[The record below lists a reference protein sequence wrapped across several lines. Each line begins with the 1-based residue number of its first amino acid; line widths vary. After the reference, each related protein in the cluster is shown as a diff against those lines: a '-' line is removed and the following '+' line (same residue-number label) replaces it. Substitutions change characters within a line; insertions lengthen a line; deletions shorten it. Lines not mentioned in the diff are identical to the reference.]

1 MKKRLSVLALALVGV
16 TGLVAFGM
24 PDAHADATPPLRIM
38 PLGDSITYGLGSST
52 TSSYR
57 ADLWNKLTAT
67 GAQLD
72 FVGSAHSGA
81 LPDADNEGHSGW
93 RIDQIADIAPCAV
106 AKSRPNLVTLHLGT
120 NDMGQD
126 YQTGTAP
133 QRLGALIDQ
142 LLAADPGVTVLVA
155 SLVPSNDAAE
165 QARTVTFNQQL
176 PGLVGQQQAAGKHVR
191 LGRHVRGHHLGSQRP
206 VAPERQ
212 RLPQDGH
219 GIRRRSAGLDR
230 RGLDQQP
237 GRAGDRLRPR
247 CHPQRGVRSVS
258 RRRRRCAALGLQ
270 RRRQPAVLDDG
281 RRGDPVRRPVP
292 RRRLGSRH
300 RAALGLQRR
309 NQSEVDGRPR
319 RRHRRGLNPAD
330 AWMPERGSS
339 CGTATA
345 ARIRGGCPASPGSC
359 AVRSPGAA
367 RTSRA
372 AVRRPARNLSC
383 GTATALS
390 TRPGRRPR
398 TGCSPSTTTA
408 AWDVS
413 GGGTTDGTPVVI
425 WSCNGGAN
433 QLWAVRADGSVV
445 SAATGK
451 CLDAAFDGTANSTA
465 LVLWTCT
472 GGANQKWNRS

>member
-1 MKKRLSVLALALVGV
+1 MKKRLSALALALVGV

-81 LPDADNEGHSGW
+81 LPDTDNEGHSGW
-93 RIDQIADIAPCAV
+93 RIDQIADIASCAV

-133 QRLGALIDQ
+133 QRLGALVDQ

-155 SLVPSNDAAE
+155 SLVPSNDPAE

-191 LGRHVRGHHLGSQRP
+191 LV
-206 VAPERQ
+206 
-212 RLPQDGH
+212 DM
-219 GIRRRSAGLDR
+219 SAVTTSDLSD
-230 RGLDQQP
+230 P
-237 GRAGDRLRPR
+237 W
-247 CHPQRGVRSVS
+247 HPNDNGYRK
-258 RRRRRCAALGLQ
+258 
-270 RRRQPAVLDDG
+270 
-281 RRGDPVRRPVP
+281 
-292 RRRLGSRH
+292 
-300 RAALGLQRR
+300 
-309 NQSEVDGRPR
+309 
-319 RRHRRGLNPAD
+319 
-330 AWMPERGSS
+330 M
-339 CGTATA
+339 ATA
-345 ARIRGGCPASPGSC
+345 FAAGVQDSIGAGWISSPAAPG
-359 AVRSPGAA
+359 
-367 RTSRA
+367 
-372 AVRRPARNLSC
+372 
-383 GTATALS
+383 
-390 TRPGRRPR
+390 
-398 TGCSPSTTTA
+398 TGCAHGVIRNGASGQCLDAGAGVQLWDCNGGDNQQFSTTA
-408 AWDVS
+408 AGEIRFAGRCLDAGWDRSTVQLWDCNGGTNQKWTVVPDGAIVGTESGKCLDAGARIQLWDCNGGANQRWLSSVAGVLRGQESGRCADVSGGSTAPGAKPVLWDCNGAANQAWTSTANGLLTVYDNRCLDVS